1 MPKKVGCRCVV
12 STEWLTVEEIAQE
25 LKVPLDTVR
34 SWIRR
39 KELKAYRPGR
49 EYRVKRE
56 DLERF
61 LKESATIDDDSQNKD
76 A

>member
-1 MPKKVGCRCVV
+1 MPEKMGDIV

-34 SWIRR
+34 GWIRR
-39 KELKAYRPGR
+39 KELTAYRPGR

-56 DLERF
+56 DLEKF
-61 LKESATIDDDSQNKD
+61 LQESKTRNDDEE
-76 A
+76 

>member
-1 MPKKVGCRCVV
+1 MPKTIYVGGIM

-34 SWIRR
+34 GWIRR
-39 KELKAYRPGR
+39 KELRAYRPGR

-56 DLERF
+56 DLDKF
-61 LKESATIDDDSQNKD
+61 LDESRTIPDEEEEK
-76 A
+76 